1 MDMNDLF
8 GDYQNGNY
16 SSQAKEGHPLQQNDF
31 SYGHEN
37 DNVKG
42 KKPKQKKKGGGFKIF
57 LLLVL
62 ILAIAAGGAY
72 VYLFTDTFRTP
83 KELMV
88 KYMMLMV
95 AESEGMTPISTQIME
110 KETGT
115 ATVDAKLTLLLE
127 ETSDGYMD
135 DVNVNV
141 DFDIDYDKSQSEI
154 KIDTE
159 IEEQKYDFSILT
171 NKNAMAI
178 GSSLVDISEEYN
190 GAKYVGIKNEN
201 LKDFAK
207 KFEVDSETLKM
218 IPDSINFDGLKEIF
232 TEEEIADIS
241 MRYLEILNTHLP
253 EEKFAVEEK
262 VATLVDG
269 NNYETK
275 KVSIKLTSTEV
286 LEILLAGLEE
296 LKNDT
301 VILNCYKKVVDIEI
315 PEKTVNEYFDEMITG
330 LKETIEEDKEAP
342 AGTMDIAMY
351 IYDKAAIK
359 IQVAILDEEAA
370 LLDEITYSSVKTK
383 TGHKIITE
391 AFSPGGEYSPDMTEK
406 NSVEVALGPTSDK
419 VIYTAET
426 IYGEMKETEDDSF
439 SSFFSS
445 SYEDSKS
452 EVVYEIKDFSSKGYN
467 DNLVASEDGVDI
479 IKFVSTVK
487 FDEKVSA
494 PELTKDNTVFIN
506 DLSLE
511 EMETLMT
518 TIESKL
524 EALMPEDDYSYDY
537 EDDLYS
543 DDMYSDDFIDS
554 DDSDYVTNEVDSIM
568 EFDDTTN
575 TVTNTVTN
583 EIDYSRYED
592 LYNMNVEDTSENES
606 DTFDTLSDELK
617 NALTTCEV
625 EAAKTEYVL
634 HDYLN
639 VDNLKAL
646 CSSIENIELLEN
658 TDTNVSFTIT
668 AGGEIFE
675 YSVSLDGDSSTGET
689 LSLR

>member
-16 SSQAKEGHPLQQNDF
+16 SSQAKEGNTLHQNDF

-42 KKPKQKKKGGGFKIF
+42 KKTKQKKKGGGFKIF

-62 ILAIAAGGAY
+62 IIAIVAGGAY
-72 VYLFTDTFRTP
+72 VYIFTDTFRTP
-83 KELMV
+83 KELMG

-95 AESEGMTPISTQIME
+95 AESEAITPISTQIME

-115 ATVDAKLTLLLE
+115 ATVDGKLTVLLE
-127 ETSDGYMD
+127 EASEGYMD
-135 DVNVNV
+135 DVDVNV
-141 DFDIDYDKSQSEI
+141 DFAIDYDKSQSEI
-154 KIDTE
+154 KVDTE

-201 LKDFAK
+201 LKDLAK

-218 IPDSINFDGLKEIF
+218 VPDSINFDGLKEIF
-232 TEEEIADIS
+232 TEEEVADIS
-241 MRYLEILNTHLP
+241 LRYLEILNTHLP
-253 EEKFAVEEK
+253 DEKFAVEEK
-262 VATLVDG
+262 AATLVDG

-275 KVSIKLTSTEV
+275 KVTVKLTSTEL

-315 PEKTVNEYFDEMITG
+315 PEKTVNEYFDEMITE

-342 AGTMDIAMY
+342 AGTMEIAMY

-370 LLDEITYSSVKTK
+370 LLEEITYSSVKTK
-383 TGHKIITE
+383 SGHKTITE

-406 NSVEVALGPTSDK
+406 NTIEVVVGPTSEK
-419 VIYTAET
+419 VIYTTET
-426 IYGEMKETEDDSF
+426 IYGEMKEEEED
-439 SSFFSS
+439 SFFSS
-445 SYEDSKS
+445 SYEDSKA

-467 DNLVASEDGVDI
+467 DNLVASQDGVDMF
-479 IKFVSTVK
+479 KFVSTVK

-494 PELTKDNTVFIN
+494 PELTKNNTVFIN

-518 TIESKL
+518 TIETKL
-524 EALMPEDDYSYDY
+524 EALMPEDDYSYDF
-537 EDDLYS
+537 EDDYTYS
-543 DDMYSDDFIDS
+543 DDMYSDDYS
-554 DDSDYVTNEVDSIM
+554 DFTTNEVDSM
-568 EFDDTTN
+568 TGFEDT
-575 TVTNTVTN
+575 TNTVTN

-592 LYNMNVEDTSENES
+592 LYNTPSTDDVVTDEPDV
-606 DTFDTLSDELK
+606 FDTLSDELD
-617 NALTTCEV
+617 NAIITCEN
-625 EAAKTEYVL
+625 EAKNTEYVL

-646 CSSIENIELLEN
+646 CSSIESIEVIEDVDN
-658 TDTNVSFTIT
+658 KVSFYIT
-668 AGGEIFE
+668 AGGENFE
-675 YSVSLDGDSSTGET
+675 YIVEMNEDDAISESLLG
-689 LSLR
+689 R

>member
-16 SSQAKEGHPLQQNDF
+16 SSQAKEGNSLHQNDF

-62 ILAIAAGGAY
+62 IIAIVAGGAY
-72 VYLFTDTFRTP
+72 VYIFTDTFRTP
-83 KELMV
+83 KELMG

-95 AESEGMTPISTQIME
+95 AESEAITPISTQIME
-110 KETGT
+110 KGTGT
-115 ATVDAKLTLLLE
+115 ATVDGKLTVLLE
-127 ETSDGYMD
+127 EASEGYMD
-135 DVNVNV
+135 DVDVNV
-141 DFDIDYDKSQSEI
+141 DFAIDYDKSQSEI
-154 KIDTE
+154 KVDTE

-201 LKDFAK
+201 LKDLAK

-218 IPDSINFDGLKEIF
+218 VPDSINFDGLKEIF
-232 TEEEIADIS
+232 TEEEVADIS
-241 MRYLEILNTHLP
+241 LRYLEILNTHLP
-253 EEKFAVEEK
+253 DEKFAVEEK
-262 VATLVDG
+262 AATLVDG

-275 KVSIKLTSTEV
+275 KVTVKLTSTEL
-286 LEILLAGLEE
+286 LELLLAGLEE

-315 PEKTVNEYFDEMITG
+315 PEKTVNEYFNEMITE

-342 AGTMDIAMY
+342 AGTMEIAMY

-370 LLDEITYSSVKTK
+370 LLEEITYSSVKTK
-383 TGHKIITE
+383 SGHKTITE
-391 AFSPGGEYSPDMTEK
+391 AFSPGGECSPDMTEK
-406 NSVEVALGPTSDK
+406 NTIEVVVGPTSEK
-419 VIYTAET
+419 VIYTTET
-426 IYGEMKETEDDSF
+426 IYGEMKEEEED
-439 SSFFSS
+439 SFFSS

-467 DNLVASEDGVDI
+467 DNLVASQDGVDMF
-479 IKFVSTVK
+479 KFVSTVK
-487 FDEKVSA
+487 FDEKVTA

-518 TIESKL
+518 TIETKL
-524 EALMPEDDYSYDY
+524 EALMPEDDYSYDF
-537 EDDLYS
+537 EDDYTYS
-543 DDMYSDDFIDS
+543 DDMYSDDYS
-554 DDSDYVTNEVDSIM
+554 DFTTNEVDSM
-568 EFDDTTN
+568 TGFEDT
-575 TVTNTVTN
+575 TNTVTN

-592 LYNMNVEDTSENES
+592 LYNTPSTDDVVTDEPDV
-606 DTFDTLSDELK
+606 FDTLSDELD
-617 NALTTCEV
+617 NAIITCEN
-625 EAAKTEYVL
+625 EAKNTEYVL

-646 CSSIENIELLEN
+646 CSSIESIEVIEDVDN
-658 TDTNVSFTIT
+658 KVSFYIT
-668 AGGEIFE
+668 AGGENFE
-675 YSVSLDGDSSTGET
+675 YIVEMNEDDAISESLMG
-689 LSLR
+689 R

>member
-16 SSQAKEGHPLQQNDF
+16 SSQAKEGNSLHQNDF

-62 ILAIAAGGAY
+62 IIAIVAGGAY
-72 VYLFTDTFRTP
+72 VYIFTDTFRTP
-83 KELMV
+83 KELMG

-95 AESEGMTPISTQIME
+95 AESEAITPISTQIME
-110 KETGT
+110 KGTGT
-115 ATVDAKLTLLLE
+115 ATVDGKLTVLLE
-127 ETSDGYMD
+127 EASEGYMD
-135 DVNVNV
+135 DVDVNV
-141 DFDIDYDKSQSEI
+141 DFAIDYDKSQSEI
-154 KIDTE
+154 KVDTE

-201 LKDFAK
+201 LKDLAK

-218 IPDSINFDGLKEIF
+218 VPDSINFDGLKEIF
-232 TEEEIADIS
+232 TEEEVADIS
-241 MRYLEILNTHLP
+241 LRYLEILNTHLP
-253 EEKFAVEEK
+253 DEKFAVEEK
-262 VATLVDG
+262 AATLVDG

-275 KVSIKLTSTEV
+275 KVTVKLTSTEL
-286 LEILLAGLEE
+286 LELLLAGLEE

-315 PEKTVNEYFDEMITG
+315 PEKTVNEYFNEMITE

-342 AGTMDIAMY
+342 AGTMEIAMY

-370 LLDEITYSSVKTK
+370 LLEEITYSSVKTK
-383 TGHKIITE
+383 SGHKTITE
-391 AFSPGGEYSPDMTEK
+391 AFSPGGECSPDMTEK
-406 NSVEVALGPTSDK
+406 NTIEVVVGPTSEK
-419 VIYTAET
+419 VIYTTET
-426 IYGEMKETEDDSF
+426 IYGEMKEEEED
-439 SSFFSS
+439 SFFSS

-467 DNLVASEDGVDI
+467 DNLVASQDGVDMF
-479 IKFVSTVK
+479 KFVSTVK
-487 FDEKVSA
+487 FDEKVTA
-494 PELTKDNTVFIN
+494 PELTKNNTVFIN

-518 TIESKL
+518 TIETKL
-524 EALMPEDDYSYDY
+524 EALMPEDDYSYDF
-537 EDDLYS
+537 EDDYTYS
-543 DDMYSDDFIDS
+543 DDMYSDDYS
-554 DDSDYVTNEVDSIM
+554 DFTTNEVDSM
-568 EFDDTTN
+568 TGFEDT
-575 TVTNTVTN
+575 TNTVTN

-592 LYNMNVEDTSENES
+592 LYNTPSTDDVVTDEPDV
-606 DTFDTLSDELK
+606 FDTLSDELD
-617 NALTTCEV
+617 NAIITCEN
-625 EAAKTEYVL
+625 EAKNTEYVL

-646 CSSIENIELLEN
+646 CSSIESIEVIEDVDN
-658 TDTNVSFTIT
+658 KVSFYIT
-668 AGGEIFE
+668 AGGENFE
-675 YSVSLDGDSSTGET
+675 YIVEMNEDDAISESLMG
-689 LSLR
+689 R

>member
-16 SSQAKEGHPLQQNDF
+16 SSQAKEGNSLHQNDF

-62 ILAIAAGGAY
+62 IIAIVAGGAY
-72 VYLFTDTFRTP
+72 VYIFTDTFRTP
-83 KELMV
+83 KELMG

-95 AESEGMTPISTQIME
+95 AESEAITPISTQIME
-110 KETGT
+110 KGTGT
-115 ATVDAKLTLLLE
+115 ATVDGKLTVLLE
-127 ETSDGYMD
+127 EASEGYMD
-135 DVNVNV
+135 DVDVNV
-141 DFDIDYDKSQSEI
+141 DFAIDYDKSQSEI
-154 KIDTE
+154 KVDTE

-201 LKDFAK
+201 LKDLAK

-218 IPDSINFDGLKEIF
+218 VPDSINFDGLKEIF
-232 TEEEIADIS
+232 TEEEVADIS
-241 MRYLEILNTHLP
+241 LRYLEILNTHLP
-253 EEKFAVEEK
+253 DEKFAVEEK
-262 VATLVDG
+262 AATLVDG

-275 KVSIKLTSTEV
+275 KVTVKLTSTEL
-286 LEILLAGLEE
+286 LELLLAGLEE

-315 PEKTVNEYFDEMITG
+315 PEKTVNEYFNEMITE

-342 AGTMDIAMY
+342 AGTMEIAMY

-370 LLDEITYSSVKTK
+370 LLEEITYSSVKTK
-383 TGHKIITE
+383 SGHKTITE

-406 NSVEVALGPTSDK
+406 NTIEVVVGPTSEK
-419 VIYTAET
+419 VIYTTET
-426 IYGEMKETEDDSF
+426 IYGEMKEEEED
-439 SSFFSS
+439 SFFSS

-467 DNLVASEDGVDI
+467 DNLVASQDGVDMF
-479 IKFVSTVK
+479 KFVSTVK
-487 FDEKVSA
+487 FDEKVTA
-494 PELTKDNTVFIN
+494 PELTKNNTVFIN

-518 TIESKL
+518 TIETKL
-524 EALMPEDDYSYDY
+524 EALMPEDDYSYDF
-537 EDDLYS
+537 EDDYTYS
-543 DDMYSDDFIDS
+543 DDMYSDDYS
-554 DDSDYVTNEVDSIM
+554 DFTTNEVDSM
-568 EFDDTTN
+568 TGFEDT
-575 TVTNTVTN
+575 TNTVTN

-592 LYNMNVEDTSENES
+592 LYNTPSTDDVVTDEPDV
-606 DTFDTLSDELK
+606 FDTLSDELD
-617 NALTTCEV
+617 NAIITCEN
-625 EAAKTEYVL
+625 EAKNTEYVL

-646 CSSIENIELLEN
+646 CSSIESIEVIEDVDN
-658 TDTNVSFTIT
+658 KVSFYIT
-668 AGGEIFE
+668 AGGENFE
-675 YSVSLDGDSSTGET
+675 YIVEMNEDDAISESLMG
-689 LSLR
+689 R